1 MKIQLTSTEV
11 LDLVKQYI
19 AGFGMDLSNR
29 QVDIQMTEAGDVDIL
44 IDSADSAEHAEDTG
58 ADKPRR
64 KRRTKAEMLADAQV
78 QESAQEAPQE
88 DALEFQEAQEPSDTT
103 EPAEAPQTLP
113 AADTP
118 ISIFG

>member
-29 QVDIQMTEAGDVDIL
+29 QVDIQMTDSGDVDIL
-44 IDSADSAEHAEDTG
+44 IDSAEHAEDTG

-64 KRRTKAEMLADAQV
+64 KRRTKAEMLADAQA

-88 DALEFQEAQEPSDTT
+88 DALEFQEPQEPSDTT
-103 EPAEAPQTLP
+103 EPTEAPKTLP
-113 AADTP
+113 IADTP

>member
-29 QVDIQMTEAGDVDIL
+29 QVDIQMTDSGDVDIL
-44 IDSADSAEHAEDTG
+44 IDSADSADHAEDTG

-78 QESAQEAPQE
+78 QENAPEAPQE
-88 DALEFQEAQEPSDTT
+88 AQEDVLEPQEHSDTP
-103 EPAEAPQTLP
+103 EAAEAPKTLP

>member
-29 QVDIQMTEAGDVDIL
+29 QVDIQMTDSGDVDIL
-44 IDSADSAEHAEDTG
+44 IDSADSADHAEDTG

-64 KRRTKAEMLADAQV
+64 KRRTKAEMLADAQA

-88 DALEFQEAQEPSDTT
+88 DALEFQEPQEPSDTT
-103 EPAEAPQTLP
+103 EPTEAPKTLP
-113 AADTP
+113 IADTP

>member
-29 QVDIQMTEAGDVDIL
+29 QVDIQMTDSGDVDIL

-64 KRRTKAEMLADAQV
+64 KRRTKAEMLADAQA

-88 DALEFQEAQEPSDTT
+88 AQEDVLEPQEHSDTT

>member
-29 QVDIQMTEAGDVDIL
+29 QVDIQMTDSGDVDIL
-44 IDSADSAEHAEDTG
+44 IDSAEQAEDTG

-88 DALEFQEAQEPSDTT
+88 AQEDVLEPQEHSDTP
-103 EPAEAPQTLP
+103 EPAEAPKTLP

>member
-29 QVDIQMTEAGDVDIL
+29 QVDIQMTDSGDVDIL
-44 IDSADSAEHAEDTG
+44 IDSADSAEQAEDTG

-64 KRRTKAEMLADAQV
+64 KRRTKAEMLADAQT

-88 DALEFQEAQEPSDTT
+88 AQEDVLEPQEHSDTP